1 MSSYFNDAIEFR
13 KPVSFT
19 GDAAAEQAIVRYA
32 SKAFVLA
39 SITAGLLTFVNGTDI
54 PANAIILGAYV
65 KTTTQPAF
73 SAGTTTGVS
82 AKIGAASGDD
92 DGYGQLIAIG
102 GAVGLKV
109 PEPGARLGVLNTS
122 QNIAVIFTAT
132 GGTPDLAEVNAG
144 AGTVYIA
151 YALAPV

>member
-1 MSSYFNDAIEFR
+1 MAFYNDPIEFR
-13 KPVSFT
+13 KPITLT
-19 GDAAAEQAIVRYA
+19 GDAAAVAAIVQYA

-39 SITAGLLTFVNGTDI
+39 DITAGLLTFTNGTDI
-54 PANAIILGAYV
+54 PANALILGCYI

-92 DGYGQLIAIG
+92 DGYGALIAIG
-102 GAVGLKV
+102 GSVGLKV

-122 QNIAVIFTAT
+122 QDIAVIFTAT

-144 AGTVYIA
+144 AGTVWIA